1 MTDIV
6 ILGGART
13 AIGTFGGALA
23 DTPPAALATIAAKEA
38 LNRAGVE
45 GGQVGHVVFDT
56 PGIRAN
62 LM

>member
-23 DTPPAALATIAAKEA
+23 AVPPIALGATVAKAAIE
-38 LNRAGVE
+38 RSGVE
-45 GGQVGHVVFDT
+45 PGQ
-56 PGIRAN
+56 IA
-62 LM
+62 